1 MSARPELPLLCRYPR
16 VAARLP
22 RVPLCRLPTPVT
34 RAEKIER
41 EARTG
46 PLYVKRDDQSA
57 ELYGGNKPRK
67 LEWILARARSRGAS
81 RVLTFGGLGTNHGL
95 ATTLYAARLGMAC
108 ELILFAEPVTD
119 AVRRRLLQQ
128 QAAGARL
135 FWGGSVVGS
144 TGVGLVRWLRHPRSF
159 VVRPGGSCARG
170 VLGFVNAGLE
180 LAEQIAAGVLP
191 EPARLYV
198 ACGTGG
204 SAAGLALGLALAG
217 AKTRVIAVR
226 VSDVLPPPRASL
238 RRSAG
243 RAFRL
248 LKRSGADLKDDLPEL
263 ALELERGFMGSGY
276 GQTTPEGE
284 AAFRLAEQLEG
295 LRLDPTYTAKAFA
308 ALLGRERGGTEPVLF
323 WNTYA
328 AREPDLKLPEPSEL
342 PRAFQRFFRD
352 PA

>member
-1 MSARPELPLLCRYPR
+1 MSAGPELPLLSRYPR
-16 VAARLP
+16 AAARLP
-22 RVPLCRLPTPVT
+22 RVPLCRLPTPVM
-34 RAEKIER
+34 RAEKTER

-95 ATTLYAARLGMAC
+95 ATALYAARLGIAC
-108 ELILFAEPVTD
+108 DLVLLRQPLTD

-128 QAAGARL
+128 HAAGAHL
-135 FWGGSVVGS
+135 FWGGSVLG
-144 TGVGLVRWLRHPRSF
+144 GVATSLGRWLRHPR
-159 VVRPGGSCARG
+159 VYTIPPGGSSAHG

-180 LAEQIAAGVLP
+180 LAEQIAAGELL

-217 AKTRVIAVR
+217 LRTQVVAVL
-226 VSDVLPPPRASL
+226 VTDILPPTRSRLQRVARAAFGLL
-238 RRSAG
+238 RGAG
-243 RAFRL
+243 AEN
-248 LKRSGADLKDDLPEL
+248 AAPEL
-263 ALELERGFMGSGY
+263 SLELERSFLGGGY
-276 GQTTPEGE
+276 GRATPAGE
-284 AAFRLAEQLEG
+284 AARRLAEQLDG
-295 LRLDPTYTAKAFA
+295 LRLDPTYTGKALA
-308 ALLGRERGGTEPVLF
+308 ALLSRERGRTEPVLF

-328 AREPDLKLPEPSEL
+328 AREPELELPDPSEL
-342 PRAFQRFFRD
+342 PRAFQRFFREPD
-352 PA
+352 